1 MTQRSAE
8 TPLRVLRKSC
18 ADTSSS
24 SAPRCRESDAFMK
37 SGLLRSKC
45 VTSSNPAFTTT
56 AIIIIIKIYHYNSL
70 LNFHAE
76 LHEGLGTKKKY
87 DATLMSLWHV
97 RAALLLITQARVS
110 NPGPVLNQFINHLL
124 SAAFSLTFMSHYLF
138 FKYVINL

>member
-1 MTQRSAE
+1 MYIFQTYIFKNITFMVFFQPTCIQISDKMTQRSAE

-87 DATLMSLWHV
+87 DATLMSL
-97 RAALLLITQARVS
+97 
-110 NPGPVLNQFINHLL
+110 
-124 SAAFSLTFMSHYLF
+124 
-138 FKYVINL
+138 